1 MSSVN
6 PLYYVTFTT
15 ATLCASFILFKGFN
29 TTSAINTISLLC
41 GFLVIFSGVY
51 LLNFSRTDPHGFSAI
66 DRDME
71 FPLENGIS
79 AAVQGRRSLQGRRS
93 NGDAR
98 RLSIPRTP
106 KKVQEESLLRA
117 FNDDDDDLEI
127 GLGRVSEE
135 EEGDSVE
142 TLPEFH
148 HSPKSPRR

>member
-1 MSSVN
+1 M
-6 PLYYVTFTT
+6 
-15 ATLCASFILFKGFN
+15 
-29 TTSAINTISLLC
+29 
-41 GFLVIFSGVY
+41 Y

-117 FNDDDDDLEI
+117 FNDDDDDLEM
-127 GLGRVSEE
+127 GLDRVSEE
-135 EEGDSVE
+135 EEEDSVE
-142 TLPEFH
+142 TLPELH

>member
-1 MSSVN
+1 
-6 PLYYVTFTT
+6 
-15 ATLCASFILFKGFN
+15 
-29 TTSAINTISLLC
+29 
-41 GFLVIFSGVY
+41 VY

-106 KKVQEESLLRA
+106 RTPKKMQEDSLLRA
-117 FNDDDDDLEI
+117 FNDDDDEDIEM
-127 GLGRVSEE
+127 GLDRVSEE
-135 EEGDSVE
+135 GEGDSVE

-148 HSPKSPRR
+148 HSPNSIRR